1 MLKTPIDLSLYEDI
15 TTEADIRS
23 IKQFLDDK
31 DSWENPTHYTILEYF
46 THDSNPDYTPR
57 IYEITN
63 LRITD
68 IEAGVVICDG
78 YLNAD
83 DVMLFGN
90 LIDNGIVY
98 GLSIFLVDDIIM
110 ISMDNEKITITMNT
124 GYIQILY

>member
-1 MLKTPIDLSLYEDI
+1 MPNPIDLSDYEDI
-15 TTEADIRS
+15 TTEADIQS

-46 THDSNPDYTPR
+46 PPDSNPDYTPR

-83 DVMLFGN
+83 DVMLFSN
-90 LIDNGIVY
+90 LIDNSIAY
-98 GLSIFLVDDIIM
+98 GLSIFLVDEIIM

>member
-1 MLKTPIDLSLYEDI
+1 MHRPIDLSDYEDV
-15 TTEADIRS
+15 TVLAYLQS
-23 IKQFLDDK
+23 IKQFLEDK

-46 THDSNPDYTPR
+46 PPDSNPDYTPR

-90 LIDNGIVY
+90 LIDNGIAY
-98 GLSIFLVDDIIM
+98 GLSIFSVDDVIM
-110 ISMDNEKITITMNT
+110 ISMDGEKITVTMNT
-124 GYIQILY
+124 GYIQIFY